1 MPTKLSNLK
10 NTDDKSKA
18 SKFRVRV
25 VNSNPEAND
34 NLPVTNQNIDVCQVK
49 MDYAPDTRQ
58 EEACTSDLHSCIKYR
73 QVDEEKGMME
83 SYQSKRGLNTVSHNS
98 GPPCHSSKLD
108 SRKSRNDNLEV
119 AFDLSSCGHGS
130 KISNSKNDY
139 RTNYSES
146 AHHIDT
152 YSPYYTTEALPMLT
166 FYKQATTPNSN
177 YGSRP
182 TLDDLHCPDKT
193 PARETET
200 VATQKLKTNGVDDA
214 SKFGWIK
221 GVLIRC
227 LLNIW
232 GVMLFSRLSWVVGQ
246 AGLAAVITV
255 VTTLSM
261 SAICSNGEVKGGG
274 AYYLISRSLGPEFG
288 GAIGL
293 IFSTANAI
301 GVALYIVGFAEA
313 VRDYLKVINV
323 VIVDDLNDIRI
334 IGVIAATLIF
344 VIVMIGVAWE
354 ARAQLI
360 LFVLLVGAIINCI
373 VGPIIYSFTMPE
385 EKRLRGFTGLN
396 GTTFLANMPSKFSP
410 GESFFTIFAV
420 FFPAATGILAG
431 ANVSAILKNPSKS
444 IPKGTLSAILIS
456 TITYLGLACLFASS
470 VVRSTAYASD
480 GINVVNCTFP
490 NSYGLLCDYQVASMI
505 SAWEPLT
512 AAGIF
517 AATISSALASLVG
530 APNVLQSH
538 DKAVGKDKLFPY
550 VKIFGVGYG
559 KMQEPRR
566 GYALTYAISMAFI
579 AIGDLNDIAP
589 IISNFFLIAYA
600 LINYSCFDASQ
611 ACSPGWRP
619 SFKYYS
625 KWCSLLGAVL
635 CIGAMFVINW
645 WAALITIGF
654 VASLYKYVDYT
665 KPEVNWG
672 SSVQARQ
679 YVSALNAAYRLNAT
693 LDHVKNFRPQCLV
706 LCGNI
711 SERRNLVQFASHFTT
726 NTGLLICGII
736 QPEKARERLQ
746 EQYEILQQMKI
757 RAFISS
763 VTSND
768 LLSGARSLMQ
778 ACGLGKLSPNM
789 ILFGYMENWKN
800 RLTLVDDYVNIIHD
814 AFDLNFGVAIF
825 RNKNNISMVPNKAE
839 NSTRN
844 TNESK
849 NGLDEILTEMVK
861 LSPDDNFTQLKDKPK
876 RKNVIDIW
884 WIYDDGGLTVLIPY
898 LLSLS
903 RYWSNC
909 KLRVLTPGKPERLQL
924 TMIRMATLLKK
935 FRIDYENVIAL
946 GDINEEPCEESISL
960 FRELSADCEY
970 CDNNLELDD
979 KSKRHIKIGE
989 LLLKHSAG
997 SNLVV
1002 ITLPI
1007 PRKNV
1012 CTATK
1017 YMSWLEVIS
1026 GSLTCPV
1033 LMIRG
1038 NQTNVLTFNS

>member
-1 MPTKLSNLK
+1 
-10 NTDDKSKA
+10 
-18 SKFRVRV
+18 
-25 VNSNPEAND
+25 
-34 NLPVTNQNIDVCQVK
+34 
-49 MDYAPDTRQ
+49 
-58 EEACTSDLHSCIKYR
+58 
-73 QVDEEKGMME
+73 
-83 SYQSKRGLNTVSHNS
+83 
-98 GPPCHSSKLD
+98 
-108 SRKSRNDNLEV
+108 
-119 AFDLSSCGHGS
+119 
-130 KISNSKNDY
+130 
-139 RTNYSES
+139 
-146 AHHIDT
+146 
-152 YSPYYTTEALPMLT
+152 
-166 FYKQATTPNSN
+166 
-177 YGSRP
+177 
-182 TLDDLHCPDKT
+182 
-193 PARETET
+193 
-200 VATQKLKTNGVDDA
+200 DA

-246 AGLAAVITV
+246 AGLGFALLIILLAAVITV

-490 NSYGLLCDYQVASMI
+490 NSYGLLCDYQVINYFFLHMI

-530 APNVLQSH
+530 APNVLQ
-538 DKAVGKDKLFPY
+538 AVGKDKLFPY

-736 QPEKARERLQ
+736 QP
-746 EQYEILQQMKI
+746 I

-946 GDINEEPCEESISL
+946 GDINEEPCEERYSI
-960 FRELSADCEY
+960 EIVIV
-970 CDNNLELDD
+970 NNNTDIRRIIA